1 MTEVAGKMAFVLE
14 ILGEIYYF
22 RSMKKLLYVHGYNG
36 SPDGGSCRLFKKHK
50 PENWEVIG
58 MDYCQDDCEL
68 ALRQIRETIEREG
81 IDVVVGCSLGGFLTL
96 LTTGVRRFEVNPCY
110 LPSVELPKLKP
121 FEGFPAP
128 SPELIATYAALE
140 WRLKRLPEA
149 DRKNITALFGD
160 SDELLGLK
168 YRDMMADDLGILGGI
183 VPSHHHISEEAV
195 KLVCQMLSDERMK
208 DAHRHSFEN
217 EEEIKASETCGCFS
231 CCRTFAPNEIE
242 DWVDDADG
250 KTALCPYCHT
260 DAVIGDASGLPLD
273 KTFLHAMNLRWF

>member
-1 MTEVAGKMAFVLE
+1 MASVLE
-14 ILGEIYYF
+14 MLRENYYF

-96 LTTGVRRFEVNPCY
+96 LTTGVRRFVVNPCY

-128 SPELIATYAALE
+128 SPELIATYAAQE

-183 VPSHHHISEEAV
+183 VPSHHHISEEV
-195 KLVCQMLSDERMK
+195 V
-208 DAHRHSFEN
+208 
-217 EEEIKASETCGCFS
+217 
-231 CCRTFAPNEIE
+231 
-242 DWVDDADG
+242 
-250 KTALCPYCHT
+250 
-260 DAVIGDASGLPLD
+260 
-273 KTFLHAMNLRWF
+273 